1 MVIYIN
7 NGYVNANNINNNT
20 LDYNGA
26 NRKKGK
32 GKGQGNQFRTSLSQI
47 GQTATR
53 FVRDLSMGRVQM
65 GSFLSRHSA
74 RDVVRQHVQKRHFDF
89 TLSISTGETIAR
101 PCSRYNVPSSLF
113 TDVRIRADR

>member
-1 MVIYIN
+1 MRITSITTLSIAIRV
-7 NGYVNANNINNNT
+7 NGEK
-20 LDYNGA
+20 
-26 NRKKGK
+26 RKRE
-32 GKGQGNQFRTSLSQI
+32 KGQGNQFRTSLSQI

-89 TLSISTGETIAR
+89 TPSISTGETIAR

>member
-1 MVIYIN
+1 MR
-7 NGYVNANNINNNT
+7 
-20 LDYNGA
+20 A
-26 NRKKGK
+26 NREKGK
-32 GKGQGNQFRTSLSQI
+32 RGGSRESVSHKQI

-89 TLSISTGETIAR
+89 TPSISTGETIAR